1 VLSVVGDG
9 GAAFAAGARP
19 AGIERRQALIGARG
33 GDRVGSAFSSM
44 VGTFRI
50 CANAA
55 LAEAGD
61 ERRAVRAVRAA
72 AAVVAKAGRSMK

>member
-1 VLSVVGDG
+1 M
-9 GAAFAAGARP
+9 
-19 AGIERRQALIGARG
+19 
-33 GDRVGSAFSSM
+33 GSAFSSM